1 MEHTITPAPG
11 TIRENR
17 GVGLGDYL
25 AKCAYCGDLIT
36 GNDDYAFHLT
46 DEEKADLA
54 FFGILPVRST
64 YYNR

>member
-17 GVGLGDYL
+17 GVGL
-25 AKCAYCGDLIT
+25 GDLIT